1 VDEQQQWVNL
11 RSSHFSRFKAH
22 SPDAC
27 DLAVSVCCPGNLQGH
42 PIRGEQLVS
51 PWQFACRIQALLVRR
66 GNTWDHVCEGP
77 KGDRLFGIIYS
88 QKIILYI
95 SDLEKLARSRNL
107 PVIAAVGAK
116 AERDV
121 FGGFHRLCGIE
132 VRQRYAER
140 PYTPRRG
147 EARLK
152 KIDAELLD
160 DRDVIASVQEA
171 ARNLPDWRIW
181 SSPPQAARLDR
192 EGCKILALKPDLVID
207 LIQML
212 GAMVDAGEPAEGLV
226 ATGAGNL
233 CADLTT
239 LLRGNGKSC

>member
-1 VDEQQQWVNL
+1 MRVIL
-11 RSSHFSRFKAH
+11 LSRFAVLAIFKVTRSAANNSYRLGN
-22 SPDAC
+22 SPAGSKRYWC
-27 DLAVSVCCPGNLQGH
+27 AGAIHETTYAKG
-42 PIRGEQLVS
+42 
-51 PWQFACRIQALLVRR
+51 RR
-66 GNTWDHVCEGP
+66 AID
-77 KGDRLFGIIYS
+77 FFFSIIYS

-121 FGGFHRLCGIE
+121 FGCFHRLCGIE

-171 ARNLPDWRIW
+171 ARNLPDWRI
-181 SSPPQAARLDR
+181 
-192 EGCKILALKPDLVID
+192 
-207 LIQML
+207 
-212 GAMVDAGEPAEGLV
+212 
-226 ATGAGNL
+226 
-233 CADLTT
+233 
-239 LLRGNGKSC
+239 